1 MRLPTTCPG
10 ADAEQSERRT
20 SVPFAR
26 TSPVKVAVD
35 RPVKIAVDRRRRI
48 DHYIDYFGSGAAR
61 RVTPDPCGESLL
73 DADGAR

>member
-1 MRLPTTCPG
+1 MSRPPVPHLN
-10 ADAEQSERRT
+10 AEQSERRT
-20 SVPFAR
+20 SVPLAR
-26 TSPVKVAVD
+26 TYLVKVAVD
-35 RPVKIAVDRRRRI
+35 RLIKIAVDRRRRI

>member
-20 SVPFAR
+20 SVPLAR
-26 TSPVKVAVD
+26 TSPVKV
-35 RPVKIAVDRRRRI
+35 AVDRRRRI